1 MGQRS
6 LSRIHRAGVA
16 QVSGGPERIVLCRE
30 CGEELDPADVDVAT
44 LCDAC
49 WEDLT
54 LESEYSDFDDVG
66 DALSRR
72 DDEMGM

>member
-1 MGQRS
+1 MCDT
-6 LSRIHRAGVA
+6 ITK
-16 QVSGGPERIVLCRE
+16 IVVCRE
-30 CGEELDPADVDVAT
+30 CGEELDPAEVDIAT

-54 LESEYSDFDDVG
+54 VEEPILDWDDVG
-66 DALSRR
+66 DPLSYR

>member
-1 MGQRS
+1 MS
-6 LSRIHRAGVA
+6 DEVK
-16 QVSGGPERIVLCRE
+16 RIVVCRE
-30 CGEELDPADVDVAT
+30 CGEELDPAEVDIAT

-54 LESEYSDFDDVG
+54 QEAEMPDWDDVG

-72 DDEMGM
+72 DEEMGM

>member
-1 MGQRS
+1 M
-6 LSRIHRAGVA
+6 
-16 QVSGGPERIVLCRE
+16 SGPVTRIVVCRE
-30 CGEELDPADVDVAT
+30 CGEELDPAEVDVAT

-54 LESEYSDFDDVG
+54 VEAEMPDWDDVG
-66 DALSRR
+66 DPLSRR

>member
-1 MGQRS
+1 MSGP
-6 LSRIHRAGVA
+6 VA
-16 QVSGGPERIVLCRE
+16 RVVVCRE
-30 CGEELDPADVDVAT
+30 CGEELDPTEVDVAT

-54 LESEYSDFDDVG
+54 VESPMPDWDDVG

>member
-1 MGQRS
+1 M
-6 LSRIHRAGVA
+6 
-16 QVSGGPERIVLCRE
+16 SGEFVRIVVCRE
-30 CGEELDPADVDVAT
+30 CGVELDPAEVDVAA

-54 LESEYSDFDDVG
+54 VEADVPDWDDVG

-72 DDEMGM
+72 DDEMGL